1 MSINLKPVTRE
12 NFDDILGLKL
22 TEIQKGFV
30 ASNVYSIAQS
40 KVEPECVPLAIY
52 AQTTVIGFAM
62 YALDRNDNNYWIY
75 RLMIDLNHQGKGY
88 GRAAVKAL
96 VEKIRRLPGCNK
108 ILISAAPEND
118 VALTLYRSEG
128 FADTGQMIDGEVVL
142 CLTLTDSPA

>member
-1 MSINLKPVTRE
+1 MSIHLKPVTRE
-12 NFDDILGLKL
+12 NFDDILSLKL

-52 AQTTVIGFAM
+52 VQTTLIGFAM
-62 YALDRNDNNYWIY
+62 YALDRNDNHYWIY
-75 RLMIDLNHQGKGY
+75 RLMVDLNHQGKGY

-96 VEKIRRLPGCNK
+96 VEKIRRLPGCDK

-128 FADTGQMIDGEVVL
+128 FADTGKMIDGEVVL